1 MATYRGFSWY
11 TAWLPSILATYT
23 DVWVCAIIGIIRFIS
38 LINSSTLIAK
48 QWLIK
53 EFSIIAGGCMVIA
66 CLYLMSI
73 ESKKVKMTVITI
85 SCLIVCGCIIWTGVE
100 LTDISMMIAQVIYV
114 LGHVV
119 LVISTLIVLFRKTRR
134 NGKNFIKGLLPKH
147 FAKTWRSS
155 FTVNQSVQVPSL
167 FWKAQKL
174 VSSFCLVQRSFLLS
188 GLQFRWLLDRNVV
201 EKMQKESS

>member
-23 DVWVCAIIGIIRFIS
+23 DVWVCTIIRIIRFIS
-38 LINSSTLIAK
+38 LIYSSILIAK
-48 QWLIK
+48 QWLVK

-134 NGKNFIKGLLPKH
+134 NDKN
-147 FAKTWRSS
+147 
-155 FTVNQSVQVPSL
+155 
-167 FWKAQKL
+167 WKAFFRNILRKPDDLRSQWIKVYKSPLYSEKL
-174 VSSFCLVQRSFLLS
+174 KNWSRHSAWCSDYLYYRSCNS
-188 GLQFRWLLDRNVV
+188 GGFWI
-201 EKMQKESS
+201 EMW

>member
-1 MATYRGFSWY
+1 
-11 TAWLPSILATYT
+11 
-23 DVWVCAIIGIIRFIS
+23 
-38 LINSSTLIAK
+38 
-48 QWLIK
+48 
-53 EFSIIAGGCMVIA
+53 MVIA

-134 NGKNFIKGLLPKH
+134 NNKN
-147 FAKTWRSS
+147 
-155 FTVNQSVQVPSL
+155 
-167 FWKAQKL
+167 
-174 VSSFCLVQRSFLLS
+174 
-188 GLQFRWLLDRNVV
+188 
-201 EKMQKESS
+201 